1 MEYEEKPKSPVG
13 EGVTEQVMVAL
24 RRIIRAIDLRS
35 RFLVARYHLT
45 VPQLVVLKELWLR
58 GDVSVGELTRAVHLS
73 HATVTGILD
82 RLEKRGLVQRQ
93 RSDRDKRRVQV
104 RLTPSGERV
113 QLRAPPLLQEDF
125 TEEFDKLEDWERTQI
140 LSSLQRVVSM
150 MEAKHLEAAPMLTA
164 APIGAPTTDQEA
176 PPDAG
181 SASDPLASPPAERPP
196 PALHDDIGS
205 AESQAQLA
213 EP

>member
-1 MEYEEKPKSPVG
+1 MARPTPSSPLFPCVFLSCTLECAVMEYEEKPKSPVG

-58 GDVSVGELTRAVHLS
+58 GNVSVGELTRAVHLS

-113 QLRAPPLLQEDF
+113 QLLAHRLCFRRTSPRSL
-125 TEEFDKLEDWERTQI
+125 TNSRTGNERRSYPRSNAWCQ
-140 LSSLQRVVSM
+140 
-150 MEAKHLEAAPMLTA
+150 
-164 APIGAPTTDQEA
+164 
-176 PPDAG
+176 
-181 SASDPLASPPAERPP
+181 
-196 PALHDDIGS
+196 
-205 AESQAQLA
+205 
-213 EP
+213 